1 MITIKTPQEIEK
13 IKQSCMIVAELL
25 KELNTMIMPGIATR
39 ELDIFAE
46 AYIVKRNAKPAFK
59 GYRDY
64 PATICASINE
74 VIVHG
79 IPGDRKLKEGDIIS
93 IDVGAVKDGYYGD
106 ISATFPVGKVEDK
119 YLQLMNVTRESLF
132 KGIEQVKTGNN
143 IGDVS
148 YAIQKHVE
156 KYGYGVIRDFVGHG
170 LGKNLHEEPK
180 IPNYGEPRK
189 GPKIL
194 NGMVMAIEP
203 MVSMGAYEIE
213 ILSDGWT
220 ARTRDKSYA
229 AHFEHTVAVMNNATI
244 ILTEI

>member
-1 MITIKTPQEIEK
+1 MIDIKSPQEIEK
-13 IKQSCMIVAELL
+13 IKQSCIIVAELL
-25 KELNTMIMPGIATR
+25 NELSTMIRPGIMTR
-39 ELDIFAE
+39 ELDEFAE
-46 AYIVKRNAKPAFK
+46 DFIIKRSAKPAFK

-64 PATICASINE
+64 PATICASVND

-106 ISATFPVGKVEDK
+106 ISASYAVGKVDDK
-119 YLQLMNVTRESLF
+119 YLQLMRVTKEALY
-132 KGIEQVKTGNN
+132 KGIAQVKPGNR

-148 YAIQKHVE
+148 HAIQSYVE
-156 KYGYGVIRDFVGHG
+156 KFGYGVIRDFVGHG

-189 GPKIL
+189 GPKIID
-194 NGMVMAIEP
+194 GMVLAIEP
-203 MVSMGAYEIE
+203 MVSAGNYEVE

-220 ARTRDKSYA
+220 ARTKDRSYA
-229 AHFEHTVAVMNNATI
+229 AHFEHTVAILNNRTL
-244 ILTEI
+244 ILTAI